1 MHGEGNWIM
10 KPIVKETEISK
21 LFQFTDK
28 VTIVTGADGLGEVL
42 ALGFAQA
49 GAKIIMMDVVESKCA
64 GTVKAL
70 ADAGFN
76 AEYVPTYVTNP
87 ESVNAAV
94 DQVVEKYSRIDI
106 LLQTAGVTRNKPC
119 LDFTKDE
126 IDFILGVNLNGTI
139 YMNQAVGRVM
149 KRQCD

>member
-76 AEYVPTYVTNP
+76 AE
-87 ESVNAAV
+87 
-94 DQVVEKYSRIDI
+94 
-106 LLQTAGVTRNKPC
+106 
-119 LDFTKDE
+119 
-126 IDFILGVNLNGTI
+126 
-139 YMNQAVGRVM
+139 
-149 KRQCD
+149 